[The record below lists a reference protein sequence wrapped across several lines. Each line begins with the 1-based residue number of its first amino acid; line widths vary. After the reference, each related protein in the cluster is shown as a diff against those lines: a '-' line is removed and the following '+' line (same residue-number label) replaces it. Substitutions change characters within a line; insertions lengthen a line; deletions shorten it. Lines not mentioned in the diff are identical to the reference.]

1 MNSNN
6 TYFHSSLLIGALLL
20 IAFLTGCKDSLVGIE
35 GFCPIVESTS
45 PTTLET
51 NVNTNTVITVTFE
64 EKINPNTMVPSAF
77 ILTSTTTDAATSA
90 SIADGTI
97 LFQNPINIII
107 PPAGALLSSNTIDA
121 QKTSPGVRGSVP
133 AMNPESATG
142 RGSNDLTILNSDED
156 TSSPALASVVDGTMT
171 FDNDSNTMT
180 FTPRTPLTV
189 NLTYT
194 ATVKNTVEDPIGNR
208 MLEDYVWTFSIEAG
222 ASPTIVDTAPQDGDQ
237 NVALDAPISATFS
250 QLMNPVTL
258 NLNSYTLF
266 NGSTQVNGSVSYN
279 NMNALFQPNDE
290 LLPGVTYTATIKST
304 VENQLGTSL
313 ATDFV
318 WSFTTDSGASPVVA
332 TTAPLNNAVN
342 VALDANVTA
351 TFSQAMNSTTLNQ
364 NTFTLFNGSTQVN
377 GSVSYS
383 NMVATFNPNSDLQS
397 GTTYTATIT
406 TGAESDLGMA
416 LEDDFVWI
424 FTTEAQENDI
434 PTVTLTDPLNEDEN
448 VALNTSVSATFSL
461 MMDAGSLNQN
471 TFTLFDGA
479 NQINGSVSYNNQTA
493 TFEPN
498 SDLAPETTYTATITT
513 GAESDLGMAL
523 EDDFVWIFTTE
534 AQENDIPTVTLTD
547 PLNEDENVALNTSV
561 SATFSLMM
569 DAGSLNQNTFT
580 LFDGANQINGSVSYN
595 NQIAT
600 FNPNS
605 DLAPETTYTAT
616 ITTGAESDLGMALE
630 DDFVWIFTTEAQEND
645 IPTVTLTDPLNEDE
659 NVALNTSV
667 SATFSLMMDAGSLNQ
682 NTFTL
687 FDGANQINGSVS
699 YNNQTATF
707 EPNSDLAPETTYTAT
722 ITTGA
727 ESDLGMALED
737 DFVWIFT
744 TELAEQEPPIIGSAE
759 TYGIMATAAITNT
772 GNTVINGD
780 VSLDPG
786 TSLTGFPPGEINGV
800 LNVNN
805 TESAQA
811 RADLLV
817 GYNYFKALPPGTNIS
832 AGADLGALYPNG
844 IAPGTYTSG
853 STMLVSSPLVLDAGG
868 DENAMWVFQIG
879 SSLTTGADITLTGGA
894 NVNNIFWV
902 PTEDATIGVGTIF
915 HGTIVSG
922 RDVTAITGAVING
935 RILAGAITAGTI
947 ALDNNTVNV
956 PGFQKST
963 GK

>member
-534 AQENDIPTVTLTD
+534 
-547 PLNEDENVALNTSV
+547 
-561 SATFSLMM
+561 
-569 DAGSLNQNTFT
+569 
-580 LFDGANQINGSVSYN
+580 
-595 NQIAT
+595 
-600 FNPNS
+600 
-605 DLAPETTYTAT
+605 
-616 ITTGAESDLGMALE
+616 
-630 DDFVWIFTTEAQEND
+630 
-645 IPTVTLTDPLNEDE
+645 
-659 NVALNTSV
+659 
-667 SATFSLMMDAGSLNQ
+667 
-682 NTFTL
+682 
-687 FDGANQINGSVS
+687 
-699 YNNQTATF
+699 
-707 EPNSDLAPETTYTAT
+707 
-722 ITTGA
+722 
-727 ESDLGMALED
+727 
-737 DFVWIFT
+737 
-744 TELAEQEPPIIGSAE
+744 LAEQEPPIIGSAE